1 MPVIAAIRM
10 LREKNPGLSRGGT
23 ASEHPFLA
31 FYSEFRTRLCPI
43 QPFLVEK
50 KNEDFSWQCTGRFYN
65 TVVVCAEMPGELR
78 GGKPHKGA
86 LLIKKVRGIE
96 RRLSE

>member
-43 QPFLVEK
+43 QPKKKKKEK
-50 KNEDFSWQCTGRFYN
+50 
-65 TVVVCAEMPGELR
+65 
-78 GGKPHKGA
+78 
-86 LLIKKVRGIE
+86 
-96 RRLSE
+96 

>member
-43 QPFLVEK
+43 QPK
-50 KNEDFSWQCTGRFYN
+50 KKKKRKMKTS
-65 TVVVCAEMPGELR
+65 PGSVQAGSITLWLCVLR
-78 GGKPHKGA
+78 CQ
-86 LLIKKVRGIE
+86 E
-96 RRLSE
+96 S